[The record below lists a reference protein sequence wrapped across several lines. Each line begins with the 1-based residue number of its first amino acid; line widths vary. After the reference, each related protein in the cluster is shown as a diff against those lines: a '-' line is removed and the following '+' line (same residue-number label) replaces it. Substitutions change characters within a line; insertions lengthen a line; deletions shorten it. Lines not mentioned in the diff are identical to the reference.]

1 MKFQI
6 FFSCIIVLLIT
17 SVPNSFSADL
27 NISTNSKVYSPAH
40 NLQVYGNGLPG
51 ENLIIRV
58 FAPDESIAKFDQITT
73 ESDGSFNYALLT
85 WPEPST
91 DFPYGTYTVEVIST
105 EQNGLSEK
113 IDVKFSSTTD
123 LLDVPVER
131 HVSTLVFAPETAA
144 ISHPIRVFVQT
155 TSDGL
160 LIGNE
165 PSKLL
170 GTTHVHLP
178 SGISVQLTDSFKTLH
193 QGLYY
198 VDYTPIEEGTH
209 VFHVVAFS
217 QGTTSHGSAATNV
230 LSQDLG
236 GISEQ
241 IIKLNS
247 ILDETS
253 NELDIL
259 KSEIEGFDNTLEQ
272 ASNKIDES
280 TGTISTSVEFI
291 SEASSQLNSLLFPI
305 IASIGIIVALQIA
318 ILARRR

>member
-6 FFSCIIVLLIT
+6 LFSVLFALLLT
-17 SVPNSFSADL
+17 QVPNSFSEL
-27 NISTNSKVYSPAH
+27 EISTNSKVYSTSH
-40 NLQVYGNGLPG
+40 NLQVYGTGLPE
-51 ENLIIRV
+51 ENLILRL
-58 FAPDESIAKFDQITT
+58 FSPDESIAKFDQLTT
-73 ESDGSFNYALLT
+73 ESDGSFNHDLLT
-85 WPEPST
+85 WPEPSIN
-91 DFPYGTYTVEVIST
+91 FPYGTYTVEIIST
-105 EQNGLSEK
+105 EQNGISEK
-113 IDVKFSSTTD
+113 IDVKFSSTTE

-131 HVSTLVFAPETAA
+131 HVTTLVFAPETAA
-144 ISHPIRVFVQT
+144 INQPIRVFVQT

-160 LIGNE
+160 LVGNTPTE
-165 PSKLL
+165 LL
-170 GTTHVHLP
+170 GKTHVHLP
-178 SGISVQLTDSFKTLH
+178 SGISVTLSNSFKTLH

-236 GISEQ
+236 GISDQ

-247 ILDETS
+247 ILNETS
-253 NELDIL
+253 SELDVL
-259 KSEIEGFDNTLEQ
+259 KSEIGGFDSTLEK

-280 TGTISTSVEFI
+280 TVGISTSVEFI

-305 IASIGIIVALQIA
+305 IASIGIIVALQIT
-318 ILARRR
+318 IIARRR

>member
-6 FFSCIIVLLIT
+6 FVLVFSILLLIQI
-17 SVPNSFSADL
+17 PNSYADL
-27 NISTNSKVYSPAH
+27 DLSTNSKVYAPSH
-40 NLQVYGNGLPG
+40 NLQVYGTGLPE
-51 ENLIIRV
+51 ENLILRL
-58 FAPDESIAKFDQITT
+58 FAPDETIAKFDQITT
-73 ESDGSFNYALLT
+73 EHDGSFNYALLT
-85 WPEPST
+85 WPQPST
-91 DFPYGTYTVEVIST
+91 NFPYGTYTVEVIST
-105 EQNGLSEK
+105 EQNGLSKK

-144 ISHPIRVFVQT
+144 INQPIRVFVQT

-160 LIGNE
+160 LIGNDPKE
-165 PSKLL
+165 LL
-170 GTTHVHLP
+170 GSTHVHLP
-178 SGISVQLTDSFKTLH
+178 SGITVTLTNSFKTLH

-209 VFHVVAFS
+209 VFHVIAFS

-241 IIKLNS
+241 IIRLNT
-247 ILDETS
+247 ILDDTS
-253 NELDIL
+253 KELDVL
-259 KSEIEGFDNTLEQ
+259 KSEIEGFDNTLET